1 MNGRTKLYSILL
13 LVIIAVFS
21 LNAKAAD
28 VPVVNVNTATVDQLC
43 YLPGVGPVIAQRIV
57 DARPIATV
65 TRLDEVKGIGAKK
78 LESMRAH
85 VVVEGAT
92 TATEKIKLPKETPAK

>member
-1 MNGRTKLYSILL
+1 MNGRTKLYTILF
-13 LVIIAVFS
+13 LVAIAALS

-57 DARPIATV
+57 DARPLTDV
-65 TRLDEVKGIGAKK
+65 TKLDEVKGVGAKK
-78 LESMRAH
+78 FAAMRQYVA
-85 VVVEGAT
+85 VEGQT
-92 TATEKIKLPKETPAK
+92 TATEKIKAAVTK